1 MSKRRSRWVWFAAI
15 GLLAL
20 ALLSLFAAPHTALSQ
35 SGSTYGRAP
44 DGYGAWYAYM
54 QQQGAP
60 IQRWRKPLQ
69 QLIEPEKTHEGT
81 SIRFPAALTS
91 QTTPLT
97 LLQISPGHGLG
108 TGTPTEDWF
117 KQGNVL
123 VQLGIQP
130 PLSQAP
136 FRSLLDSPV
145 GKVKIETSRRLAPTS
160 SAPEQALLKD
170 QYGAVVWQEP
180 IGEGRI
186 IHAAT
191 PYLAANAY
199 QDEPGNF
206 KFLEKL
212 VTAPGY
218 PIYVDE
224 YLHGYKD
231 QETIAHE
238 ASGGVL
244 AYLLKTPLLLVA
256 VQAAVILLVLALGK
270 NQRLGAPLKLIEPQP
285 DNSQAYIQALAT
297 VLRKAGSSDFVKDTI
312 GKAEQ
317 LNVQRSLGLGT
328 TELLDPQTVIAAWQQ
343 QGRSAEDLAAVLRR
357 DERRLSDRELLSW
370 VRAIEEI
377 RRQN

>member
-1 MSKRRSRWVWFAAI
+1 MSQRKPRWVWFAAI

-20 ALLSLFAAPHTALSQ
+20 VLLSLFAAPRTAS

-60 IQRWRKPLQ
+60 IQRWRKPFS
-69 QLIEPEKTHEGT
+69 QLIEPEKPHEGT
-81 SIRFPAALTS
+81 SIRFPAKPATS
-91 QTTPLT
+91 QPTPLT
-97 LLQISPGHGLG
+97 LLQISPGRGLG
-108 TGTPTEDWF
+108 IGTPTEDWF

-123 VQLGIQP
+123 VQLGVQP
-130 PLSQAP
+130 PPTQAT

-145 GKVKIETSRRLAPTS
+145 GKVKIETSRRAST
-160 SAPEQALLKD
+160 EQSLLKD

-186 IHAAT
+186 IYAAT

-244 AYLLKTPLLLVA
+244 AYLFKTPLLLVT
-256 VQAAVILLVLALGK
+256 VQAAVVLLVLFLGK

-285 DNSQAYIQALAT
+285 DNSQAYIHALAT

-328 TELLDPQTVIAAWQQ
+328 TELLDPQAVIAAWQQ
-343 QGRSAEDLAAVLRR
+343 QGRSAEALAAVLRR
-357 DERRLSDRELLSW
+357 DERRLSDGELLSW
-370 VRAIEEI
+370 VRAIEGV
-377 RRQN
+377 RRQV

>member
-1 MSKRRSRWVWFAAI
+1 MSQRKPRWVWFAAI

-20 ALLSLFAAPHTALSQ
+20 ALLSLFVAPRTAS

-69 QLIEPEKTHEGT
+69 QLEPEKTHEGT
-81 SIRFPAALTS
+81 SIRFPAAPVTS
-91 QTTPLT
+91 QPTPVT
-97 LLQISPGHGLG
+97 LLQISPGHGLRVE
-108 TGTPTEDWF
+108 TPTKDWF

-123 VQLGIQP
+123 VRLGVQP
-130 PLSQAP
+130 PLTQAP

-145 GKVKIETSRRLAPTS
+145 GKVKIETSRRAS
-160 SAPEQALLKD
+160 PEQALLKD

-180 IGEGRI
+180 IREERI
-186 IHAAT
+186 ISAAT

-231 QETIAHE
+231 SDTIAHE

-244 AYLLKTPLLLVA
+244 GYLVRTPLFLVA
-256 VQAAVILLVLALGK
+256 VQAAVILLVLLFGK

-328 TELLDPQTVIAAWQQ
+328 TELLDPQAVIAAWQQ
-343 QGRSAEDLAAVLRR
+343 QGRSAEELAAVLRQ
-357 DERRLSDRELLSW
+357 DEGRLSEGELLSW
-370 VRAIEEI
+370 VRAIEEV
-377 RRQN
+377 RRQV

>member
-1 MSKRRSRWVWFAAI
+1 MSKRRPRWVWFGAI

-20 ALLSLFAAPHTALSQ
+20 FLLSLFAAPRTAP

-54 QQQGAP
+54 QQQGVS
-60 IQRWRKPLQ
+60 IQQWRKPLP
-69 QLIEPEKTHEGT
+69 QLIEPEKIHDTL
-81 SIRFPAALTS
+81 SIRFPAAPAAS
-91 QTTPLT
+91 KQAPLT
-97 LLQISPGHGLG
+97 LLQISPGNGLW
-108 TGTPTEDWF
+108 TGTPTDDWF

-123 VQLGIQP
+123 VRLGVRPSI
-130 PLSQAP
+130 SQAP
-136 FRSLLDSPV
+136 FRARLDSPV
-145 GKVKIETSRRLAPTS
+145 GKVKIETSRRSAPS
-160 SAPEQALLKD
+160 SYTPEQALLKD

-186 IHAAT
+186 IYAAT

-212 VTAPGY
+212 VTAAGY

-244 AYLLKTPLLLVA
+244 AYLVRTPLLLVG
-256 VQAAVILLVLALGK
+256 VQAAVILLVLIWGQ
-270 NQRLGAPLKLIEPQP
+270 NQRLGAPLKLVEPQP

-297 VLRKAGSSDFVKDTI
+297 VLRKAGSSDFVRDAI

-328 TELLDPQTVIAAWQQ
+328 DLLDPQTVIAAWQQ
-343 QGRSAEDLAAVLRR
+343 GRSVEELEAVLRR
-357 DERRLSDRELLSW
+357 DGQRLSDGELL
-370 VRAIEEI
+370 A
-377 RRQN
+377 